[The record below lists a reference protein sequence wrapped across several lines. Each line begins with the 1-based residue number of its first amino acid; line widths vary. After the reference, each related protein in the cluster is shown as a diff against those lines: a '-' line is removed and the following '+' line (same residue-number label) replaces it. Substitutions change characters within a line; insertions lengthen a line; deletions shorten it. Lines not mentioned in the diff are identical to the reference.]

1 MNRQSGWAIMTAAA
15 VFMAG
20 CGGGG
25 GGGTGATGAAAGVT
39 SGTITGFGSVIVNG
53 VRYRTSGATEFD
65 VDDGPGGQDDLA
77 VGQQVTVRWSSSDGG
92 QTFDATIVEYDDTL
106 EGPIA
111 ANSID
116 LVAGTFVVLGQIVQ
130 VGAGTSFDDS
140 VPGRSLAG
148 LVAGNRVE
156 VSGLIDANGIVQ
168 ATRIELDDDIDDDSD
183 DEFEVRGSIA
193 GLDPLAR
200 TFVINGLTVD
210 YSGVPAVPVLADGD
224 FVEVE
229 GSAFDGTTLL
239 ATKVERED
247 ADDDDEGEV
256 EIEGFVTAFASATDF
271 EVNGRRVT
279 TNAGTRFEDGTVADL
294 AINAR
299 VEVEGSLDVN
309 GVLVAETVEFR
320 SDLDDD
326 DEDGPGRAGIEDLIT
341 AIPAAD
347 TIVAGGVTIR
357 LTSRTRFED
366 HGEGAD
372 QFLNAAAL
380 RVGDF
385 VEVRGTVLPGNVVE
399 AVILERDEADDDA
412 SLKGPV
418 TALASPA
425 LSILGVAIDTDGAT
439 RFEDDDTDITADAF
453 FAAATVG
460 AVVEAKFPTGASP
473 RVATEVEL
481 ESDDDDSEDNGDDD
495 SDD

>member
-1 MNRQSGWAIMTAAA
+1 MAAAA
-15 VFMAG
+15 VFTAG

-25 GGGTGATGAAAGVT
+25 GGGTSATGAAAGIT
-39 SGTITGFGSVIVNG
+39 RGTITGFGSVIVNG
-53 VRYRTSGATEFD
+53 VRYRTSGSTEFD

-77 VGQQVTVRWSSSDGG
+77 VGQQVTVRWTSSDDGR
-92 QTFDATIVEYDDTL
+92 TFDATIVEYDDTL

-111 ANSID
+111 PNSID
-116 LVAGTFVVLGQIVQ
+116 PVAGTFVVLGQLVQ
-130 VGAGTSFDDS
+130 VGAATSFDDS

-148 LVAGNRVE
+148 LAAGDRVE
-156 VSGLIDANGIVQ
+156 VSGLVDANGIVQ
-168 ATRIELDDDIDDDSD
+168 ATRIELDDDDDDDND
-183 DEFEVRGSIA
+183 DEFEVRGIIA
-193 GLDPLAR
+193 GLDPVGR

-210 YSGVPAVPVLADGD
+210 YSGVAGAPNLADGE

-256 EIEGFVTAFASATDF
+256 EIEGFVTAFASAADF

-279 TNAGTRFEDGTVADL
+279 TTAGTRFEDGTVADL

-299 VEVEGSLDVN
+299 VEVEGSVDGS
-309 GVLVAETVEFR
+309 GVLVAGTVEFR
-320 SDLDDD
+320 SDVDDD
-326 DEDGPGRAGIEDLIT
+326 DDDGPGRAEVEDLIT

-366 HGEGAD
+366 HGDGAD

-399 AVILERDEADDDA
+399 AVILERDDADDDA
-412 SLKGPV
+412 SLRGPV
-418 TALASPA
+418 TALAQPA
-425 LSILGVAIDTDGAT
+425 LAILGVAIDTTAGT

-460 AVVEAKFPTGASP
+460 GVAKAKFPPGAVP

-481 ESDDDDSEDNGDDD
+481 ESHDDDDDDDDD
-495 SDD
+495 SDDDSSDD